1 MSDQTERLI
10 VDVDASGVNAAEKS
24 LDDFVTTAGAA
35 GAAAD
40 KLGDRFD
47 QTGADARG
55 AAEGIDET
63 NRSLGQTGEQA
74 GDAATGLY
82 RLQGLLDRIK
92 PTRTTL
98 RDIEQQQ
105 RALNDAQKAGLISNA
120 DAAEYNAILQNRIA
134 VTRNAELALRG
145 LNTASVKQKELQQ
158 GLTITTGQ
166 YRAAMGM
173 LPAQMTDIVTQLAG
187 GQNPF
192 LIMIQQGGQIK
203 DSFGGLKN
211 TFTALKQFINPGFLG
226 IAAVTAAVGGMGY
239 AAYKSGEQV
248 DRMVSSLVMMG
259 DQGFKTGQQLNEAA
273 ERVAAATNSS
283 ISSVVDTLIDLNNQ
297 GTATPAV
304 MERIARASIKMADAG
319 RDNEQ
324 TMSDFNGL
332 LKDPIANLAKLND
345 KYGIVTEAQ
354 FKHLIALKKEKG
366 EQAASTAAVNIFADA
381 MEKRADKTIEATDN
395 IGQAWKW
402 LKTGASNTFRDIGI
416 TLRAWGNQALDIF
429 KLVTLSVD
437 DLINNLASIDAKFTR
452 GVSNLISKTGVDGD
466 SVLRAMGIDMTDV
479 DKRGREAV
487 AKGEA
492 IAKQFNAIKDKITD
506 PNAQVKYEAEA
517 RNAVGASASESTD
530 RKSRDAVN
538 KLAEDQKKHNKEKAV
553 SVSQGD
559 KILEQYQQQALAL
572 QAQIRMMGQRNAFD
586 QNASQE
592 RKDYLLLESKIAV
605 LEGIQADAKGRK
617 LTKDEQSLL
626 ANKSAVL
633 AESAKV
639 AKLGDQLQL
648 MQKQA
653 QISDELKRSSNDMQ
667 TQIDVIAASWGRS
680 ADETERMLQNAQ
692 RAAALKDKG
701 ATQIQIDDDLAQR
714 NKLQQAQEAKTQ
726 DWVGGARSAL
736 EEWGKDASN
745 VSDLVKSGITGA
757 MDAGLEAM
765 NSFVMTGKASFADFT
780 KSILSMIVQM
790 INKWLIFKAIQGIGG
805 AMGFDM
811 SFMSAAPTA
820 NAKGGVYDSPSL
832 SKYSGG
838 VYDTPQFFSFAGAQK
853 FAKGGVFAEAGPEA
867 IMPLAKDGAGRL
879 GVRAQ
884 GGGGGNQ
891 TSIGDV
897 NVTVMDGKATTS
909 TQGGDA
915 LGRAYGN
922 VINTAIQDGI
932 TKACQPGG
940 QIWVLQSGHA

>member
-492 IAKQFNAIKDKITD
+492 IAKQFNAIKEKITD

>member
-173 LPAQMTDIVTQLAG
+173 LPEQMTDIVTQLAG

-745 VSDLVKSGITGA
+745 VSDMVKGGITGA

>member
-530 RKSRDAVN
+530 MKSRDAVN

-667 TQIDVIAASWGRS
+667 TQIDVITASWGRS

-745 VSDLVKSGITGA
+745 VSDMVKGGITGA

>member
-166 YRAAMGM
+166 SRAAMGM

-192 LIMIQQGGQIK
+192 LIMIQQGWQIK

-354 FKHLIALKKEKG
+354 FKHLISLKKEKG

-667 TQIDVIAASWGRS
+667 TQIDVITASWGRS

-745 VSDLVKSGITGA
+745 VSDMVKGGITGA

>member
-1 MSDQTERLI
+1 
-10 VDVDASGVNAAEKS
+10 
-24 LDDFVTTAGAA
+24 
-35 GAAAD
+35 
-40 KLGDRFD
+40 
-47 QTGADARG
+47 
-55 AAEGIDET
+55 
-63 NRSLGQTGEQA
+63 
-74 GDAATGLY
+74 
-82 RLQGLLDRIK
+82 
-92 PTRTTL
+92 
-98 RDIEQQQ
+98 
-105 RALNDAQKAGLISNA
+105 
-120 DAAEYNAILQNRIA
+120 
-134 VTRNAELALRG
+134 
-145 LNTASVKQKELQQ
+145 
-158 GLTITTGQ
+158 
-166 YRAAMGM
+166 
-173 LPAQMTDIVTQLAG
+173 
-187 GQNPF
+187 
-192 LIMIQQGGQIK
+192 
-203 DSFGGLKN
+203 
-211 TFTALKQFINPGFLG
+211 
-226 IAAVTAAVGGMGY
+226 
-239 AAYKSGEQV
+239 
-248 DRMVSSLVMMG
+248 
-259 DQGFKTGQQLNEAA
+259 A

-354 FKHLIALKKEKG
+354 FKHLISLKKEKG

-667 TQIDVIAASWGRS
+667 TQIDVITASWGRS
-680 ADETERMLQNAQ
+680 ADETERMLKNAQ

-745 VSDLVKSGITGA
+745 VSDMVKGGITGA
-757 MDAGLEAM
+757 MDSGLEAM

-780 KSILSMIVQM
+780 KSILSMIAQM

-853 FAKGGVFAEAGPEA
+853 FAKGGVFAEAGP
-867 IMPLAKDGAGRL
+867 
-879 GVRAQ
+879 
-884 GGGGGNQ
+884 
-891 TSIGDV
+891 
-897 NVTVMDGKATTS
+897 
-909 TQGGDA
+909 
-915 LGRAYGN
+915 
-922 VINTAIQDGI
+922 
-932 TKACQPGG
+932 
-940 QIWVLQSGHA
+940 

>member
-259 DQGFKTGQQLNEAA
+259 DQGFKTGQQLNAAA

-354 FKHLIALKKEKG
+354 FKHLISLKKEKG

-667 TQIDVIAASWGRS
+667 TQIDVITASWGRS

-745 VSDLVKSGITGA
+745 VSDMVKGGITGA
-757 MDAGLEAM
+757 MDSGLEAM

>member
-354 FKHLIALKKEKG
+354 FKHLISLKKEKG

-745 VSDLVKSGITGA
+745 VSDMVKGGITGA

>member
-134 VTRNAELALRG
+134 VTSNAELALRG

>member
-55 AAEGIDET
+55 AAEGIEET

-145 LNTASVKQKELQQ
+145 LNTASAKQKELQQ

-259 DQGFKTGQQLNEAA
+259 DQGFKTGQQLNAAA

-745 VSDLVKSGITGA
+745 VSDMVKGGITGA

>member
-354 FKHLIALKKEKG
+354 FKHLISLKKEKG

-466 SVLRAMGIDMTDV
+466 SVLRAMGIDMSDV

-492 IAKQFNAIKDKITD
+492 IAKQFNAIKEKITD

-517 RNAVGASASESTD
+517 RNAVGVSASESTD

-745 VSDLVKSGITGA
+745 VSDMVKGGITGA

>member
-466 SVLRAMGIDMTDV
+466 SVLRAMGIDMSDV

-492 IAKQFNAIKDKITD
+492 IAKQFNAIKEKITD

-517 RNAVGASASESTD
+517 RNAVGVSASESTD

-745 VSDLVKSGITGA
+745 VSDMVKGGITGA

>member
-259 DQGFKTGQQLNEAA
+259 DQGFKTGQQLNAAA

-354 FKHLIALKKEKG
+354 FKHIISLKKEKG

-402 LKTGASNTFRDIGI
+402 LKTGASNTFRDIVI

-466 SVLRAMGIDMTDV
+466 SVLRAMGIDMSDV

-492 IAKQFNAIKDKITD
+492 IAKQFNAIKEKITD

-517 RNAVGASASESTD
+517 RNAVGVSASESTD

-667 TQIDVIAASWGRS
+667 TQIDVITASWGRS

-745 VSDLVKSGITGA
+745 VSDMVKGGITGA
-757 MDAGLEAM
+757 MDSGLEAM
-765 NSFVMTGKASFADFT
+765 NSFVMTGKALFADFT